1 MPGLQDRNAEE
12 GGAQR
17 HDPVEMQRTGMREL
31 LNHYIFMGGHMAY
44 LKSSRRHQR
53 RLISSISGMV
63 LRTVHQGCSS
73 CRRSTVTVNPDQVAL
88 GEVSIKGSKH
98 ARIIVHWDCPCGK
111 TGKKRFSPGLL
122 SRHELAALVASGN
135 GAAKGVKAP
144 RSNEQLQ

>member
-1 MPGLQDRNAEE
+1 
-12 GGAQR
+12 
-17 HDPVEMQRTGMREL
+17 
-31 LNHYIFMGGHMAY
+31 MAY

-73 CRRSTVTVNPDQVAL
+73 CLRSTVTVNPDQVAL

-98 ARIIVHWDCPCGK
+98 ARIIVHWDCLCGK

-144 RSNEQLQ
+144 RQQ